1 MSAPLGPGA
10 AAILPF
16 RLGGIAAKTTAFL
29 KEREATAQQTTSQ
42 RQLQTEEKKGTEA
55 TTPRLFVLDEY
66 GVGACAQRAGLRPR
80 ETANQMQDSEPGG
93 EQPLFVI
100 DSVADFDD
108 DTSAQRSV
116 PLYDLAGSAVGGVKR
131 AEYDDHVIR
140 PSDAAV
146 DAAEDFIQ
154 LGHAQV
160 RPPPR
165 APGMLEAHPAHARTP
180 RLVPTARPRRCRV
193 LPTNQLT
200 TALRTR
206 RQAAAP

>member
-1 MSAPLGPGA
+1 
-10 AAILPF
+10 
-16 RLGGIAAKTTAFL
+16 
-29 KEREATAQQTTSQ
+29 
-42 RQLQTEEKKGTEA
+42 
-55 TTPRLFVLDEY
+55 
-66 GVGACAQRAGLRPR
+66 
-80 ETANQMQDSEPGG
+80 MQGDSEPGG

-131 AEYDDHVIR
+131 AECDDHVIR

-160 RPPPR
+160 RPAPR

-180 RLVPTARPRRCRV
+180 RLVPTARLRRCRV